1 MQRIAPS
8 VVDSFSVFASEQRS
22 FGKRVDMVLN
32 DPALDF
38 DGCLKDADWEV
49 GCGPSCIVQT
59 TDGLRCQEGIVRQ
72 RKGLKRMVFGPGSHY
87 HLCMCENAIR

>member
-1 MQRIAPS
+1 MNRDAAHTAQ
-8 VVDSFSVFASEQRS
+8 
-22 FGKRVDMVLN
+22 
-32 DPALDF
+32 ALDF

-72 RKGLKRMVFGPGSHY
+72 KKGLKRMV
-87 HLCMCENAIR
+87 AIIAMAVWRI